1 MTSGRQTSPV
11 GAAAFRSVMR
21 RFPTGVAI
29 VTTVLEGRPKGFTA
43 TAIAS
48 VSLEPP
54 LVLVC
59 ANRHGRSHPIVAAA
73 EHFCVNLLTQ
83 AQEPLAHAFAHP
95 SDEDPFANVAYRA
108 GSTGSPVLAGALA
121 YLDCTLAEEYV
132 AGTHAIF
139 VGCVVECGGTAGEPL
154 GYFGGGYANFG
165 VRVE

>member
-1 MTSGRQTSPV
+1 MTG
-11 GAAAFRSVMR
+11 GADGESVEAGAFRAVMR

-29 VTTVLEGRPKGFTA
+29 VTTVLAGRPKGFTA

-54 LVLVC
+54 MVLVC
-59 ANRHGRSHPIVAAA
+59 ANRRGRSHPIVAAA
-73 EHFCVNLLTQ
+73 EHFCVNLLTLQ
-83 AQEPLAHAFAHP
+83 QEPLARAFARA
-95 SDEDPFANVAYRA
+95 SEDDPFAGLSYRA
-108 GSTGSPVLAGALA
+108 GITGSPVLEGVLA

-139 VGCVVECGGTAGEPL
+139 VGRVVNCGTAAGEPL

-165 VRVE
+165 VHVP